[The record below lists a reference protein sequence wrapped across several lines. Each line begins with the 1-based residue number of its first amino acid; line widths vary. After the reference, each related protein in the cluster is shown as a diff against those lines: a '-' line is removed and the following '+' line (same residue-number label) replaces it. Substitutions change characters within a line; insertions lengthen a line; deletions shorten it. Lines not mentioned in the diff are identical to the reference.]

1 MEVHPPRHAINNWRD
16 FVLHMA
22 TIVLGLLI
30 AISLEQSVEWLH
42 RSEKRRQLQGD
53 LRQEMRAND
62 AQLGED
68 IKFCSADAEW
78 CLDQAQRIQAA
89 LHANN
94 GASLTYEE
102 ARLKGLRH
110 LLPNDSVWQ
119 HARESGSAALL
130 PRAQAQCYTLLY
142 RIRERLVES
151 YKDWNEARIARNV
164 ITKKFAHTYDGPPDF
179 SQMTSA
185 QLDDLATAFAREAV
199 TARYEMAY
207 LGSMTAV
214 QKMLE
219 DGSTSQEEI
228 GKAMFDSRNPV
239 RFGSWNPVAT
249 PTKPP

>member
-102 ARLKGLRH
+102 ARLKVSDTFCRTT
-110 LLPNDSVWQ
+110 P
-119 HARESGSAALL
+119 
-130 PRAQAQCYTLLY
+130 
-142 RIRERLVES
+142 
-151 YKDWNEARIARNV
+151 
-164 ITKKFAHTYDGPPDF
+164 F
-179 SQMTSA
+179 
-185 QLDDLATAFAREAV
+185 
-199 TARYEMAY
+199 
-207 LGSMTAV
+207 
-214 QKMLE
+214 
-219 DGSTSQEEI
+219 GSTR
-228 GKAMFDSRNPV
+228 GKAAPPLCCRVRKRNATRFSIGFVSASWRVTRTGMRRASPEMSSR
-239 RFGSWNPVAT
+239 RSS
-249 PTKPP
+249 PTHTMAPRIFRK